1 MSLNESSLEY
11 DLFES
16 MRLRLARLL
25 SVGGHEEIEAERI
38 ALYVMQGVR
47 EVPRLL
53 NALASSNAPGNET
66 LDILKLVLDNA
77 DSLERARAILAGQDV
92 PEVLN

>member
-1 MSLNESSLEY
+1 MSFHESSLEY

-25 SVGGHEEIEAERI
+25 MVSGHEQIEAERI
-38 ALYVMQGVR
+38 ALYVMQGLR

-53 NALASSNAPGNET
+53 NALASGNTPQEET
-66 LDILKLVLDNA
+66 RDILKLVLDNA
-77 DSLERARAILAGQDV
+77 DSLERARAMLAGQAV
-92 PEVLN
+92 PEDLN